1 MLTLTTFPVFRKS
14 PSKETPT
21 KKTPFQSYW
30 LSSARGCCK
39 RCHHCHRHPFGAAEC
54 TSLWFPRGLSDLQRA
69 WMKWSP
75 DGMGRWFHKIGF
87 RGIKRTEWISID
99 IFFWGGSKQHKRCK
113 MQHSFLDLGRWSFS
127 SVCVEF
133 CFLWQSIGSTSVQSG
148 TLFTPFSHRWRVF
161 GWAMSS
167 IFEPRLK
174 PLPSTFFSQDGD
186 ASPDRCRFQRILGK
200 RPRWVGCSLHFTTV
214 FQLFSRSTED

>member
-99 IFFWGGSKQHKRCK
+99 IFFWGGASNIKDARCNTHVLTLEDGLSLPCVLNFVFFGKVLARRVSKVDAF
-113 MQHSFLDLGRWSFS
+113 HSLLASLTGFWVGHVLHLRATFETVAIHLLLS
-127 SVCVEF
+127 
-133 CFLWQSIGSTSVQSG
+133 
-148 TLFTPFSHRWRVF
+148 RWRRVS
-161 GWAMSS
+161 W
-167 IFEPRLK
+167 
-174 PLPSTFFSQDGD
+174 
-186 ASPDRCRFQRILGK
+186 
-200 RPRWVGCSLHFTTV
+200 
-214 FQLFSRSTED
+214 